1 MRRNGLSKYDAPLR
15 IQYDWGD
22 DAFKKGGRFVTIRG
36 KRIFLESRP
45 NLHVSGSVDGMLLT
59 MRIWRR
65 VSTMGLEA
73 DAKRWME
80 KKKMSGITATEYQ
93 IRAAETAIF
102 PKEKALEYLTLGLTG
117 EAGEIANKV
126 KKLIRDGA
134 DVEGYNDKLNQIGAE
149 LGDVLWY
156 CAMIAKEVD
165 MNLGSVMENNLIKL
179 ADRKARRVLQGD
191 GDNR

>member
-1 MRRNGLSKYDAPLR
+1 MD
-15 IQYDWGD
+15 
-22 DAFKKGGRFVTIRG
+22 
-36 KRIFLESRP
+36 LE
-45 NLHVSGSVDGMLLT
+45 
-59 MRIWRR
+59 
-65 VSTMGLEA
+65 LEA
-73 DAKRWME
+73 KQWIKE
-80 KKKMSGITATEYQ
+80 KYMYGITAGAYQ
-93 IRAAETAIF
+93 IAACDTAIF

>member
-1 MRRNGLSKYDAPLR
+1 
-15 IQYDWGD
+15 
-22 DAFKKGGRFVTIRG
+22 
-36 KRIFLESRP
+36 
-45 NLHVSGSVDGMLLT
+45 
-59 MRIWRR
+59 
-65 VSTMGLEA
+65 MGLKE

-80 KKKMSGITATEYQ
+80 KKNMSSITATEYQ
-93 IRAAETAIF
+93 QKAAETAIF

-165 MNLGSVMENNLIKL
+165 INLGSVMENNLNKL

>member
-1 MRRNGLSKYDAPLR
+1 
-15 IQYDWGD
+15 
-22 DAFKKGGRFVTIRG
+22 
-36 KRIFLESRP
+36 
-45 NLHVSGSVDGMLLT
+45 
-59 MRIWRR
+59 
-65 VSTMGLEA
+65 MGLKE
-73 DAKRWME
+73 DAKLWME
-80 KKKMSGITATEYQ
+80 RKNMSNITATEYQ
-93 IRAAETAIF
+93 QKAAETAIF

-165 MNLGSVMENNLIKL
+165 INLGSVMENNLIKL
-179 ADRKARRVLQGD
+179 ADRKARNRLQGD

>member
-1 MRRNGLSKYDAPLR
+1 
-15 IQYDWGD
+15 
-22 DAFKKGGRFVTIRG
+22 
-36 KRIFLESRP
+36 
-45 NLHVSGSVDGMLLT
+45 
-59 MRIWRR
+59 
-65 VSTMGLEA
+65 MGLKE
-73 DAKRWME
+73 DAKLWME
-80 KKKMSGITATEYQ
+80 KKNMSNITATEYQ
-93 IRAAETAIF
+93 QRAAETAIF

-165 MNLGSVMENNLIKL
+165 INLGSVMENNLSKL
-179 ADRKARRVLQGD
+179 ADRKARNRLQGD

>member
-1 MRRNGLSKYDAPLR
+1 MNK
-15 IQYDWGD
+15 
-22 DAFKKGGRFVTIRG
+22 
-36 KRIFLESRP
+36 LEQ
-45 NLHVSGSVDGMLLT
+45 
-59 MRIWRR
+59 
-65 VSTMGLEA
+65 EA
-73 DAKRWME
+73 NNWMKE
-80 KKKMSGITATEYQ
+80 RQMMSSITATEYQ

-134 DVEGYNDKLNQIGAE
+134 DVEGYQERLSQISAE

-156 CAMIAKEVD
+156 CAMLANEVD
-165 MNLGSVMENNLIKL
+165 TNLGSVMEGNLNKL
-179 ADRKARRVLQGD
+179 ADRKARNRLQGD

>member
-1 MRRNGLSKYDAPLR
+1 
-15 IQYDWGD
+15 
-22 DAFKKGGRFVTIRG
+22 
-36 KRIFLESRP
+36 
-45 NLHVSGSVDGMLLT
+45 
-59 MRIWRR
+59 
-65 VSTMGLEA
+65 MGLKE
-73 DAKRWME
+73 DAKLWME
-80 KKKMSGITATEYQ
+80 RKNMSNITATEYQ
-93 IRAAETAIF
+93 QKAAETAIF

-165 MNLGSVMENNLIKL
+165 INLGSVMENNLSKL
-179 ADRKARRVLQGD
+179 ADRKARNRLQGD